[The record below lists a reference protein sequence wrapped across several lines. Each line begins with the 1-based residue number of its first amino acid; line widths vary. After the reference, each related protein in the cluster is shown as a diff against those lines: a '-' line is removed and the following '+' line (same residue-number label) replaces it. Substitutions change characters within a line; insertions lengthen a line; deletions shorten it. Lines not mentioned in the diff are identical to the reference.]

1 MIFYNKK
8 VIITTYTKKKTK
20 RLSKE
25 KRHESQSLDN
35 PMLNNEIKNKI
46 NK

>member
-8 VIITTYTKKKTK
+8 VIITTYTKKKH
-20 RLSKE
+20 LSKE

>member
-8 VIITTYTKKKTK
+8 VIITTYTKKKK